1 MVTDEG
7 LVQTL
12 CFVLVFFVGVRFMK
26 KVGYGIIFVLLMV
39 SCQTVYATSGRLSDD
54 SIVTCNGITYGQHK
68 GHWHVAKKNNGPG
81 YSAVGSEMYY
91 NPCSGG
97 SSEST
102 NDSGSTYQTAPQQS
116 PVVVEPVKSSDN
128 SLKEI
133 LINGSAITIQ
143 NNIQYET
150 EEETL
155 TLKVTTTDAK
165 ATATYESEYDLN
177 IGMNKIEIKVTAEDG
192 TEKIYQINVQ
202 RNKKKSNNTNIK
214 KLLLNQ
220 MEVTFDNDKGHV
232 VLDETIKNK
241 QDIKMQCTVEDA
253 NAKCEM
259 DQWEKKDDT
268 HSTLTIYVTAED
280 GIVRYYTI
288 QIEVEETSAGA
299 VLLFVVFWL
308 IALAFALYYYY
319 KKNKPEVIEKWK
331 EKLTKKDSKH

>member
-1 MVTDEG
+1 
-7 LVQTL
+7 
-12 CFVLVFFVGVRFMK
+12 MK

-177 IGMNKIEIKVTAEDG
+177 IGINKIEIKVTAEDG

-241 QDIKMQCTVEDA
+241 QDIKMQCTVEDV

-259 DQWEKKDDT
+259 DQWEKKDNI
-268 HSTLTIYVTAED
+268 HSILTIYVKAED
-280 GIVRYYTI
+280 GTIRYYTI
-288 QIEVEETSAGA
+288 EIEVEETSVGA
-299 VLLFVVFWL
+299 ILLFVGLWL
-308 IALAFALYYYY
+308 LAFVFALYYYY

-331 EKLTKKDSKH
+331 EKITKKDSNA